1 MDSYGIKEAQM
12 AGHSQ
17 SDYVQQYNDHVK
29 EHNHLATNAYLN
41 TKSQLAG
48 SQASATDRSIGMDA
62 YHSLGAI
69 HTGFEHVAMLRKYG
83 GYKNA
88 LVQGTAHNIY
98 NLSGGKL
105 GQVPIGPKEMGVRNQ
120 LQATIKSSPA
130 GRLTTNQRYTGTA
143 DIEAARTQDSAA
155 GFKLYGKST
164 DSLETIGKETTQ
176 DLTSEGMSL
185 EGKVAKKLSGAI
197 GLGEAA
203 SHSVGQLAGGIEAG
217 VGGVATAIEDFSS
230 GAKKFKS
237 ENTNQK
243 FGDVTGMVGSA
254 VGVAATFVP
263 ILAPVAAVL
272 SGVSAIEDFIGGH
285 EADTK
290 TNQSAATNYK
300 SNLMTQKSQ
309 PIRQMGSTAT
319 DTGRTSLQKV
329 SGTNSSF

>member
-105 GQVPIGPKEMGVRNQ
+105 GQVRNK
-120 LQATIKSSPA
+120 LAATVKASPA

-176 DLTSEGMSL
+176 DLSSEGMSL

-243 FGDVTGMVGSA
+243 IGDVTGMVGSA